1 MPHPAPRATP
11 LALALALAL
20 SPAAHAADPPPPR
33 KPAELDKVEVVGK
46 ADDYVATESSTATKT
61 PTPLRDTPQ
70 SITVVT
76 QQLIRDQAMSNMAD
90 VVRYVPGVTMA
101 QGEGNRDTPV
111 LRGNSSTSDMYV
123 DGMRDDVQY
132 LRDLYNI
139 DRVEALK
146 GPNAMI
152 FGRGG
157 SGGVINRVSKQPN
170 WKTVREVSAQF
181 GSWDKRRIAADVG
194 QAIND
199 ASAFRI
205 TGVFEDSDSYRDEY
219 NVRRWGVNPTYSV
232 SISDNTAVTV
242 GYEHFEDD
250 RVADRGQ
257 PSEPTAFNGRRTK
270 IDADPSVF
278 FGDPNRS
285 DVTAYVD
292 ALTALV
298 EHDFAGGAS
307 LRNRTRIANYD
318 KFYQN
323 IFPGAVTVARTQVNL
338 SAYNNATQRTNV
350 FNQTDVVWNAST
362 GGVKHTLLAGA
373 ELGHQD
379 NANLRHTG
387 YFGVP
392 GSTATSVLVPLDN
405 PRYIGPIDWRQS
417 ATDARN
423 HSVANVGALYVQDQL
438 EFSPQW
444 QAIVGVRFDHF
455 SVDFTNERLDPSDPN
470 ANLSSTDNLWSPR
483 AGVIYK
489 PTEPVSIYASYSIA
503 YQPRAGEQLASL
515 SPTNKAFDPEK
526 FTNYEIGAKW
536 DINPTLAFTAAVY
549 QLERTNVVVPS
560 ATDPT
565 ISVLVDGQ
573 RAKGVEVGLAGSLA
587 TWWHVMGGYAWQDGE
602 VLAGADKG
610 KRLAQLPQNTFSLW
624 NRFDVAERWGVGFG
638 AQYRDEMFAQLT
650 NAVTVKSFTR
660 YDAAVF
666 FDASD
671 SLSLQLN
678 IENLFD
684 KDYVSAANSDNNILP
699 GSPRAAYVSLR
710 YEF

>member
-1 MPHPAPRATP
+1 VRRRWRSRWPSRFRLPPTPATR
-11 LALALALAL
+11 
-20 SPAAHAADPPPPR
+20 PPSQT
-33 KPAELDKVEVVGK
+33 AELDKVEVVGK

-170 WKTVREVSAQF
+170 WKTVREVSGQF

-257 PSEPTAFNGRRTK
+257 PSEADRVQRSPHQDRCRPVRLLRRP
-270 IDADPSVF
+270 D
-278 FGDPNRS
+278 RS

-323 IFPGAVTVARTQVNL
+323 IFPGAGHRGAHAGEPLCVQ
-338 SAYNNATQRTNV
+338 QRHAAH
-350 FNQTDVVWNAST
+350 QRLQPDDVVWNAST
-362 GGVKHTLLAGA
+362 GSVKHTLLAGA
-373 ELGHQD
+373 EVGHQD

-387 YFGVP
+387 YFGAA

-405 PRYIGPIDWRQS
+405 PRYTGPIDWRQS

-455 SVDFTNERLDPSDPN
+455 SVDFTNERLDSSDPN

-483 AGVIYK
+483 AGVVYK

-624 NRFDVAERWGVGFG
+624 NRFDCGRALGVGFG
-638 AQYRDEMFAQLT
+638 RAVPRRDVRAADQRGDGEELHPLRCGRVLRRDATPL
-650 NAVTVKSFTR
+650 
-660 YDAAVF
+660 AAVQHREPVRQG
-666 FDASD
+666 
-671 SLSLQLN
+671 LRVRGQLRQQHP
-678 IENLFD
+678 
-684 KDYVSAANSDNNILP
+684 P
-699 GSPRAAYVSLR
+699 GSPRAAHVSLR